1 MSLYAPEPILKAIL
15 GSTNTGKTHY
25 AVERML
31 GRSSGCIG
39 LPLRLLAREIY
50 DRIVRI
56 KGPNACALITGE
68 EKIIPRSASYFVCTV
83 EAMPTTQRFA
93 FVAIDEVQLAA
104 HPERGHIFTDRILN
118 MRGTEETLFLGSEN
132 IRPIIRQLVPKAR
145 HETRERFSQLSF
157 AGATKLRA
165 LPKRSVIVAFSAGE
179 VYRLAEV
186 MRRER
191 GGAAVVMG
199 GLSPRTRNAQAELYQ
214 NGEVDY
220 LIATDAIGM
229 GLNLDAD
236 HVAFA
241 ALRKFDGRRK
251 RFLNPPEVAQIAGRA
266 GRFRNDG
273 TFGTTGACMPMDED
287 LVGRIESH
295 MFDPVRG
302 VNWRNSKLDMSS
314 TNALLESLNRPS
326 PQRALRR
333 TDAVIDELSLDRLL
347 NDTDV
352 AQSVS
357 GRADVMRLWE
367 VCQIPDFRDSG
378 LDTHVRLL
386 YDLYDR
392 LLKGNGTLPDAWLM
406 RQVARLDHID
416 GTIETLSQRLMQ
428 IRTWTYV
435 ANKSKWLID
444 AGHWQA
450 RTRTIEDRLS
460 DALHERLIAKFVDRR
475 TRALMK
481 GLGAKTLM
489 DVKID
494 DTGSVSA
501 EGHTI
506 GTLKGLQFSPDE
518 NAKGAEAKALSGA
531 AAQVVAPEVDR
542 RMMSMTSAQHDIFTL
557 TPGGIIKW
565 GEADI
570 AKLSP
575 GKSILHPVVDLI
587 GGDLGQTVL
596 KDGLVAR
603 LGDFIQT
610 EIRTKL
616 APLKNLEAVMIS
628 KDVVGDARGFAFQM
642 LEVNGLMQRRGNE
655 AAIKALETEARSD
668 LRGAGI
674 RFGEYFVYM
683 PELIKPA
690 ASELLSILHAF
701 SDKGNG
707 KPFIPFAGVTS
718 VAMEPGYSE
727 AAFNVAGYSGRGPR
741 IVRVDILNRL
751 GDTVRQAKNE
761 TKSPKFFISLE
772 MMAMLGTSYEE
783 CAGVLKALG
792 YKSGAA
798 NIPVPAAATPA
809 EDAPKAEAVQE
820 GNTPAADDFDAAEK
834 SEPAPIAGRAP
845 AAQTAQAAE
854 ISPAAGVSLNTIGSD
869 GKAKHAMPNA
879 PKPKKKKKPKGPQP
893 LAYYEP
899 IISQDEAGKDVR
911 GAQTEFWF
919 MPFRKPAGRPQ
930 NRDAGQSPDNRS
942 FKPKGAKNDSRGGFK
957 GKGGFKGGPKGGHKK
972 PQDKFASKKP
982 AMKPEDSP
990 FAALAALNLKKD

>member
-1 MSLYAPEPILKAIL
+1 MSIYTPEPILTAIL
-15 GSTNTGKTHY
+15 GPTNTGKTHY

-39 LPLRLLAREIY
+39 LPLRLLAREVY
-50 DRIVRI
+50 DRIVAI
-56 KGPNACALITGE
+56 KGPHACALITGE
-68 EKIIPRSASYFVCTV
+68 EKIIPRTASWFVCTV

-118 MRGTEETLFLGSEN
+118 MRGTEETVFLGSDT
-132 IRPIIRQLVPKAR
+132 IRPVIRQLVPKAR
-145 HETRERFSQLSF
+145 HDTRERFSTLSF

-165 LPKRSVIVAFSAGE
+165 LPKRSVIVAFSTSE

-186 MRRER
+186 IRRER

-214 NGEVDY
+214 SGEVDF
-220 LIATDAIGM
+220 LVATDAVGM

-241 ALRKFDGRRK
+241 SLRKFDGRRK
-251 RFLNPPEVAQIAGRA
+251 RFLTPTEAAQIAGRA

-273 TFGTTGACMPMDED
+273 TFGTTGACTPMDED
-287 LVGRIESH
+287 LVGRIENH
-295 MFDPVRG
+295 MFDPIRG
-302 VNWRNSKLDMSS
+302 VEWRNSKLDMSS
-314 TNALLESLNRPS
+314 LDALSDSLNRPS
-326 PQRALRR
+326 PNRALRR
-333 TDAVIDELSLDRLL
+333 TQAAIDEVSLERLL
-347 NDTDV
+347 GDTDAGESARDSFGV
-352 AQSVS
+352 
-357 GRADVMRLWE
+357 RRLWE
-367 VCQIPDFRDSG
+367 VCQIPDFRDMG
-378 LDTHVRLL
+378 IDTHVRLL
-386 YDLYDR
+386 YDIYDR
-392 LLKGNGTLPDAWLM
+392 LLKGGGKLPDDWLM

-416 GTIETLSQRLMQ
+416 GTLETLSARLMQ

-435 ANKSKWLID
+435 SNKSKWLSN

-489 DVKID
+489 DIKID
-494 DTGSVSA
+494 DAGIVSA

-506 GTLKGLQFSPDE
+506 GTLAGLKFTPDE
-518 NAKGAEAKALSGA
+518 NASGAEAKALAGA
-531 AAQVVAPEVDR
+531 AAQVVSPEVDR

-557 TPGGIIKW
+557 TPEGKIKW
-565 GEADI
+565 GEAQI

-575 GKSILHPVVDLI
+575 GKSVLHPVVDLI

-596 KDGLVAR
+596 RDQLAAR

-616 APLKNLEAVMIS
+616 EALKALEDVMVS
-628 KDVVGDARGFAFQM
+628 KDVVGDARGFAFRM
-642 LEVNGLMQRRGNE
+642 LEVNGLMPRRGHE
-655 AAIKALETEARSD
+655 AELKALETDARSD

-683 PELIKPA
+683 PDLIKPA
-690 ASELLSILHAF
+690 ASALLSILWAH
-701 SDKGNG
+701 SEKGDG

-718 VAMEPGYSE
+718 VAYESGYSE
-727 AAFNVAGYSGRGPR
+727 TALNMAGYSGRGPR

-751 GDTVRQAKNE
+751 GDTIRQAKAE
-761 TKSPKFFISLE
+761 TKSPKFFISLD
-772 MMAMLGTSYEE
+772 MMAMLGTSFEE
-783 CAGVLKALG
+783 CQGVLKALG
-792 YKSGAA
+792 YKSAPA
-798 NIPVPAAATPA
+798 NIAVPAAPI
-809 EDAPKAEAVQE
+809 AEAAPAAAVAKPEE
-820 GNTPAADDFDAAEK
+820 GQAPAADDFDAANAG
-834 SEPAPIAGRAP
+834 PDAPIAGR
-845 AAQTAQAAE
+845 
-854 ISPAAGVSLNTIGSD
+854 SPALDAAPEDKPASPAVPNMLGKD
-869 GKAKHAMPNA
+869 GKPKHNMPNA
-879 PKPKKKKKPKGPQP
+879 PKAKKRKPRRGSVP
-893 LAYYEP
+893 LEYYEP
-899 IISQDEAGKDVR
+899 MIADAETGEEAR
-911 GAQTEFWF
+911 GAQTEVWF
-919 MPFRKPAGRPQ
+919 MPFRKPGGRPQ
-930 NRDAGQSPDNRS
+930 NRRDEQASDNRS
-942 FKPKGAKNDSRGGFK
+942 FKPKGERGGFK
-957 GKGGFKGGPKGGHKK
+957 GKGSQHWGGKGGPKGGGVKK

-990 FAALAALNLKKD
+990 FAALAALKLKKD

>member
-1 MSLYAPEPILKAIL
+1 MPLYAPEPILTAIL

-50 DRIVRI
+50 DRIVKI
-56 KGPNACALITGE
+56 KGPNVCALITGE
-68 EKIIPRSASYFVCTV
+68 EKIIPRSATYYVCTV
-83 EAMPTTQRFA
+83 EAMPTAQRFA

-145 HETRERFSQLSF
+145 HETRERFSTLSF

-165 LPKRSVIVAFSAGE
+165 LPKRSVIVAFSSTE

-287 LVGRIESH
+287 LVGRIENH
-295 MFDPVRG
+295 MFDHIRG

-314 TNALLESLNRPS
+314 TDALIDSLNRPS

-333 TDAVIDELSLDRLL
+333 TDAVIDEQSLGRLL
-347 NDTDV
+347 EDTDI
-352 AQSVS
+352 ARSVS
-357 GRADVMRLWE
+357 GRKDVERLWE
-367 VCQIPDFRDSG
+367 VCQIPDFRDMG
-378 LDTHVRLL
+378 IDTHVRLL
-386 YDLYDR
+386 YDIYDR

-406 RQVARLDHID
+406 RQAVRLDRID
-416 GTIETLSQRLMQ
+416 GSIETLTQRLMQ

-435 ANKSKWLID
+435 ASKSKWLID
-444 AGHWQA
+444 PAHWQA

-494 DTGSVSA
+494 DKGIVSA

-506 GTLKGLQFSPDE
+506 GTLSGLAFTPDE

-531 AAQVVAPEVDR
+531 ASQVVAPEVDR

-557 TPGGIIKW
+557 TSEGIIKW
-565 GEADI
+565 GDADI

-575 GKSILHPVVDLI
+575 GKSVLHPVVDLI
-587 GGDLGQTVL
+587 GGELGQTVL
-596 KDGLVAR
+596 KDGLAAR
-603 LGDFIQT
+603 LTDFIQT

-616 APLKNLEAVMIS
+616 APLKNLESVMVS

-642 LEVNGLMQRRGNE
+642 LEVNGLMPRRGNE
-655 AAIKALETEARSD
+655 AVIKALETEARSD

-683 PELIKPA
+683 PELLKPA
-690 ASELLSILHAF
+690 ASELLSILYACSAPDH
-701 SDKGNG
+701 G

-718 VAMEPGYSE
+718 VAMEEGYSE
-727 AAFNVAGYSGRGPR
+727 AALNVAGYSGRGPR

-751 GDTVRQAKNE
+751 GDTVRQAKSE
-761 TKSPKFFISLE
+761 TKSAKFFVSLE

-783 CAGVLKALG
+783 CCGVLKALG
-792 YKSGAA
+792 YKSAPATIDVPSAPALADAPAEASPMQEGSA
-798 NIPVPAAATPA
+798 PAAA
-809 EDAPKAEAVQE
+809 
-820 GNTPAADDFDAAEK
+820 DFDAAQK
-834 SEPAPIAGRAP
+834 VQAAPIAGRTPALDTAP
-845 AAQTAQAAE
+845 DN
-854 ISPAAGVSLNTIGSD
+854 SPATPATPNTIGSD
-869 GKAKHAMPNA
+869 GKAKHAMPTA
-879 PKPKKKKKPKGPQP
+879 PKPKKKKKLKGPQP

-899 IISQDEAGKDVR
+899 VVSQTEDGKDVR
-911 GAQTEFWF
+911 GAQSEVWF
-919 MPFRKPAGRPQ
+919 MPFRKSGGRPQ
-930 NRDAGQSPDNRS
+930 NRRNDQSSDNRG
-942 FKPKGAKNDSRGGFK
+942 FKPKSERGGFK
-957 GKGGFKGGPKGGHKK
+957 GKGGFKGGPKGGGNKK